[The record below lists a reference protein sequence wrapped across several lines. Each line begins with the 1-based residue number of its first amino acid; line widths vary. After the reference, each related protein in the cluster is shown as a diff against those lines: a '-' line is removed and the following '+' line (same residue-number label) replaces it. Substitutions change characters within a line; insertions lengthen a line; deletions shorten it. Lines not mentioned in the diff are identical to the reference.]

1 MGMRGPWIMT
11 LLLQIRLTM
20 CGYFGTVLTVL
31 YPVDVV
37 DELVDFLIGLFDL
50 PDDVKVFCLQQFL
63 PEMRTALNVS
73 EISLTSDEFFKMEGN
88 FLSTIIKLLYA
99 FLWQVSVIGPNN
111 LVQLLL

>member
-1 MGMRGPWIMT
+1 MIIYWHWIT
-11 LLLQIRLTM
+11 IYYKRLTM

-31 YPVDVV
+31 YPEGVV

-73 EISLTSDEFFKMEGN
+73 EISFNIKIISI
-88 FLSTIIKLLYA
+88 ST
-99 FLWQVSVIGPNN
+99 
-111 LVQLLL
+111 

>member
-1 MGMRGPWIMT
+1 
-11 LLLQIRLTM
+11 M

-31 YPVDVV
+31 YPEGVV

-50 PDDVKVFCLQQFL
+50 PEDVKVFCLQQFL
-63 PEMRTALNVS
+63 PEMRMALNVS

-99 FLWQVSVIGPNN
+99 FLWQVSIRAQIIYFFDYIS
-111 LVQLLL
+111 LSRHEQSFFI

>member
-1 MGMRGPWIMT
+1 
-11 LLLQIRLTM
+11 M

-31 YPVDVV
+31 YPEGVV

-50 PDDVKVFCLQQFL
+50 PEDVKVFCLQQFL
-63 PEMRTALNVS
+63 PEMRMALNVS

-99 FLWQVSVIGPNN
+99 FLWQVSVRAPII
-111 LVQLLL
+111 